1 MEKVNQVEGGYI
13 MRKYEA
19 PMLSEGCGDMGRV
32 PPAVLLTSAAAGLVA
47 GVSAAFVATGIKK
60 LFGDIVEVRIPA
72 LEPCIS

>member
-1 MEKVNQVEGGYI
+1 MK
-13 MRKYEA
+13 KYEA
-19 PMLSEGCGDMGRV
+19 PLLSEGRGDMGRV

-47 GVSAAFVATGIKK
+47 GISAGFVAAGVKK